1 MPTPTTTYSFSKP
14 TVGGDDNAWGT
25 ELNANLDKLDDLL
38 DGTIGITPNLIA
50 GWEVGGVAVTASAAE
65 LNLLD
70 GVTASTA
77 ELNILDGV
85 TASTAELNILD
96 GVTAS
101 TAELNVLDGITAT
114 TAELN
119 VLDGIAGIASQ
130 VEAEAGTATDKLM
143 TPERT
148 KQAIDALAVSTQ
160 FTNFQLFTTAG
171 TWTRPAG
178 VNTVYAIVFGGGGG
192 GPQSTNTNQGGY
204 GGLAAGFLSVSGN
217 VSVTV
222 GAGGTGSNT
231 ANGTAGGTSSFST
244 ISATGGGGDF
254 ATNGAGSGGDVANTN
269 MSRANDTLGDL
280 FNAVISTI
288 LPNGWSSGVQA
299 MYSQVSTRV
308 GGSTSPAVYSTTVPG
323 PLPGARGQKE
333 VSSSSNDASGGV
345 GGAVWVFW

>member
-38 DGTIGITPNLIA
+38 DGTLSIAPNLV

-85 TASTAELNILD
+85 TASTAEINLLD
-96 GVTAS
+96 GVTYTLTDLNSLTAS
-101 TAELNVLDGITAT
+101 IAELNVLDGITAT

-148 KQAIDALAVSTQ
+148 KQAIDALAGVTTSAVLTA
-160 FTNFQLFTTAG
+160 TAG
-171 TWTRPAG
+171 ASVGAIGTHAFCTCSVTLSAG
-178 VNTVYAIVFGGGGG
+178 STVAGSSLSYASIGGGG
-192 GPQSTNTNQGGY
+192 
-204 GGLAAGFLSVSGN
+204 
-217 VSVTV
+217 
-222 GAGGTGSNT
+222 T
-231 ANGTAGGTSSFST
+231 A
-244 ISATGGGGDF
+244 
-254 ATNGAGSGGDVANTN
+254 
-269 MSRANDTLGDL
+269 
-280 FNAVISTI
+280 
-288 LPNGWSSGVQA
+288 SSGTPSGTWRILG
-299 MYSQVSTRV
+299 YNTGTRC
-308 GGSTSPAVYSTTVPG
+308 SLYLRIS
-323 PLPGARGQKE
+323 
-333 VSSSSNDASGGV
+333 
-345 GGAVWVFW
+345 